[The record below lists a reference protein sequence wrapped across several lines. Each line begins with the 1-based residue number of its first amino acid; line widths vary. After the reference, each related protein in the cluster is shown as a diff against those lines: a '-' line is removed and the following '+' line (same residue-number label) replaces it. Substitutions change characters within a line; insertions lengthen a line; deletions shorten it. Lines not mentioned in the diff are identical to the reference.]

1 MDCRGQRARIAEEQR
16 AWIAEGK
23 EHVVLRVRN
32 IENFKIKYMAKFRFE
47 DLEIWKL
54 AIEIGMEIFDIAD
67 KMEELKLFRFMDQAR
82 GVGMSISNN
91 IAESTGTNQV
101 GEQRQLL
108 RYSRRE
114 CFEAVNILIILR
126 LRNIITKDEIEKLK
140 SKLEILSRKV
150 YNYSNSLQ

>member
-1 MDCRGQRARIAEEQR
+1 
-16 AWIAEGK
+16 
-23 EHVVLRVRN
+23 
-32 IENFKIKYMAKFRFE
+32 MAKFRFE

-126 LRNIITKDEIEKLK
+126 LRNIITNDELEKLK

>member
-1 MDCRGQRARIAEEQR
+1 
-16 AWIAEGK
+16 
-23 EHVVLRVRN
+23 
-32 IENFKIKYMAKFRFE
+32 MAKFRFE

-67 KMEELKLFRFMDQAR
+67 KMEERKLFRFIDQAR

-114 CFEAVNILIILR
+114 CFEAVNILIILQ
-126 LRNIITKDEIEKLK
+126 LRNIITKEELENLK
-140 SKLEILSRKV
+140 TKLETLSRKI
-150 YNYSNSLQ
+150 YNYSNSLK